1 MKHEKSKDLVTTK
14 NFAAF
19 FIYLFSYCDLIWTR
33 QVLCVLTCQGGLAK
47 TAPPSPHKKW
57 WMVGLWVQNLLGGCA
72 KLSIKKKIK
81 GGGGGILGAVNT

>member
-1 MKHEKSKDLVTTK
+1 MRCMKHEKSKDLVTTK

-33 QVLCVLTCQGGLAK
+33 QVLCVLMCQGGLAK

-57 WMVGLWVQNLLGGCA
+57 WMVGLWVS
-72 KLSIKKKIK
+72 KSIGWVCKVINQKEKKKR
-81 GGGGGILGAVNT
+81 ILGAVNT